1 MNGEAVTYVRIPKRL
16 DARETRAFL
25 RELKAELNPDHPCMV
40 VDLSQ
45 VEQMDTAGLDM
56 LLQCM
61 LEVSKR
67 DGSVKLAG
75 ISPEAATVLELT
87 RMDQI
92 FEMFPTVSEA
102 ASSFKVARVDT
113 LSDEASPQPAVA

>member
-75 ISPEAATVLELT
+75 ISPQAATVLELT
-87 RMDQI
+87 RMDRI
-92 FEMFPTVSEA
+92 FSMFPSVPETLPSFEIQTFVPMADEA
-102 ASSFKVARVDT
+102 A
-113 LSDEASPQPAVA
+113 PQPAAA